1 MNNHLEEN
9 LKNVPGGVALIVLD
23 DLLTVLHGTDTFC
36 SLIQNIRSKS
46 NLKFPLA
53 LLRVVYSADII
64 YVTQQLAQ
72 QRQREDGMFRINFRI
87 LQDDGH
93 FKWVMISGNKTM
105 EEYTLVISISGIF
118 LYCHGCFGSYD
129 GLQTSRA
136 NGGILSSYIR
146 IIKGFIF

>member
-1 MNNHLEEN
+1 MNLNNHLEEN

-72 QRQREDGMFRINFRI
+72 RQREDGMFQLI
-87 LQDDGH
+87 L
-93 FKWVMISGNKTM
+93 
-105 EEYTLVISISGIF
+105 EY
-118 LYCHGCFGSYD
+118 C
-129 GLQTSRA
+129 RMM
-136 NGGILSSYIR
+136 GILN
-146 IIKGFIF
+146 G